1 MLFIRK
7 NTGTNFK
14 NFWKEKALPAYKY
27 YLVPRKTDSMKNLLK
42 YQMAS
47 KKVRPNKN
55 TSNPE
60 EPKRHEIT
68 IHSGFVSNTEG
79 INAMGK
85 KEKTVAEKGK

>member
-1 MLFIRK
+1 MNLEFFGK
-7 NTGTNFK
+7 
-14 NFWKEKALPAYKY
+14 KALPSYKY

-47 KKVRPNKN
+47 KKVKPIQN

-68 IHSGFVSNTEG
+68 IHSAVVSNTGYREQ
-79 INAMGK
+79 ISKA
-85 KEKTVAEKGK
+85 KEAD